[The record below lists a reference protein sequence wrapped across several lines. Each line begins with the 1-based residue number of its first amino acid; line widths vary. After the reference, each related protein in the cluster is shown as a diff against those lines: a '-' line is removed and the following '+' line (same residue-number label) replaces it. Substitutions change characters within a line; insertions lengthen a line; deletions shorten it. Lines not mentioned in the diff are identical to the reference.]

1 MLNRDGTQVEAVLLA
16 ELPRPGSRSEDNA
29 VRRDYSLVRTDTSNP
44 AAVHNQFQR
53 GHACVDGDTSIGLI
67 GMDINIESASFGC
80 PEVVDGDNADL
91 QMYLDGAVN
100 VTQDGSIPP
109 AATLP
114 SDGFFESS
122 DVVGSDF
129 DSWKG
134 SWVFGL

>member
-1 MLNRDGTQVEAVLLA
+1 MVT
-16 ELPRPGSRSEDNA
+16 GSATCLD
-29 VRRDYSLVRTDTSNP
+29 
-44 AAVHNQFQR
+44 
-53 GHACVDGDTSIGLI
+53 VDGDTSVGLL
-67 GMDINIESASFGC
+67 GTDINIESTSFAC
-80 PEVVDGDNADL
+80 PEVVDGENPDL

-100 VTQDGSIPP
+100 VSQDGSDVP

-114 SDGFFESS
+114 SDGFFEQS